1 MNQMR
6 FNKAKCKVLHLCQGN
21 PRYVC
26 RLVEE
31 LTGSTLAEK
40 DLNIPVDEKQNM
52 SLQCAHV
59 AQKANCIRGCNKT
72 GVASR
77 ARKVIISTCSALIK
91 PHLEHGVLDPYKKN
105 VELLE
110 ETDEDD

>member
-1 MNQMR
+1 M
-6 FNKAKCKVLHLCQGN
+6 
-21 PRYVC
+21 
-26 RLVEE
+26 
-31 LTGSTLAEK
+31 S
-40 DLNIPVDEKQNM
+40 IPVDEKQNM

-59 AQKANCIRGCNKT
+59 AQKANCTRGCNKT